1 MCLILEIEFMKK
13 VYKLLTVVGTRPEII
28 KLSVSLK
35 KFDKYFNHILVHTGQ
50 NYDYRLNE
58 IFFKDL
64 NIKKPKYYLN
74 CAGSSSLQTIANV
87 ISKTEKVFLKEK
99 PDGIVVYGDTNSCI
113 SVITAK
119 RLKIPIFHFEAG
131 NRSFDQNVPEELNR
145 KIVDHISDIN
155 FVLTEHARRYLLA
168 EGIKGDSIFKTGSF
182 MPEVFLNYRESL
194 KSEKVLLNN
203 KLEKKN
209 FMLFSFHR
217 EENIDNLSNLKKIA
231 DTLNYLAREKQM
243 KILVSTH
250 PRTQKQLKKLK
261 KFKFDKRVKF
271 HRPFGFFDY
280 ITLQKNAYCTI
291 SDSGTITE
299 ESSILKFPAIT
310 IRNSHERP
318 EGMDAGILI
327 MSGLNK
333 EKVSSAIDLT
343 IAANKNKHFDH
354 SITDYDNLN
363 VSNQIS
369 KIIFS
374 YIEFVNKNTWKK

>member
-1 MCLILEIEFMKK
+1 MKK

-28 KLSVSLK
+28 KLSVSLS
-35 KFDKYFNHILVHTGQ
+35 KFEKYFEHVLVHTGQ
-50 NYDYRLNE
+50 NYDYTLNE

-64 NIKKPKYYLN
+64 KIKKPKYFLN

-87 ISKTEKVFLKEK
+87 ISKTEKIFLKEK
-99 PDGIVVYGDTNSCI
+99 PDAIVVYGDTNSCL
-113 SVITAK
+113 SVISAK

-182 MPEVFLNYRESL
+182 MPEVFLNYTRKLNS
-194 KSEKVLLNN
+194 KKILLNN
-203 KLEKKN
+203 KLKKKQ

-217 EENIDNLSNLKKIA
+217 EENIDNLDNLKKIA
-231 DTLNYLAREKQM
+231 ESINYLVQKKKM
-243 KILVSTH
+243 KIVVSTH
-250 PRTQKQLKKLK
+250 PRTEKQLKKLK
-261 KFKFDKRVKF
+261 KFKFDKKVDLK
-271 HRPFGFFDY
+271 RPFGFFDY
-280 ITLQKNAYCTI
+280 INLQKNAYCTI

-327 MSGLNK
+327 MSGLTK
-333 EKVSSAIDLT
+333 EKVLSAIDLT
-343 IAANKNKHFDH
+343 IDAFKNKQSDNK
-354 SITDYDNLN
+354 ITDYDNFN
-363 VSNQIS
+363 VSSQIC